1 MTYTSMRFTDSD
13 GRVTRA
19 VYHHPTA
26 ATLPEIESFWTARL
40 ENLDD
45 MTKLQIA
52 ELQIV
57 VTINPLSLVAGL
69 KAAPLAGSAVNDEE
83 LGIYAST
90 ASGRPLSIYIP
101 DIVDALV
108 GAGGE
113 VTPTAELTAF
123 VGGAITGG
131 SGTGAIRLA
140 DQYGEA
146 TSSVRYFRPKRASK
160 R

>member
-1 MTYTSMRFTDSD
+1 MRFVDTAQ
-13 GRVTRA
+13 RITRA

-26 ATLPEIESFWTARL
+26 ATLPQIESFWTARL
-40 ENLDD
+40 ENLDE
-45 MTKLQIA
+45 MTKLQIS

-57 VTINPLSLVAGL
+57 VTINPLDLVAGL

-90 ASGRPLSIYIP
+90 SSGRPLSIYVP
-101 DIVDALV
+101 DIVDALI

-113 VTPTAELTAF
+113 VTPTPALTAF

-131 SGTGAIRLA
+131 SGTGALRLA

-146 TSSVRYFRPKRASK
+146 TGDVRYFRAKRASK